1 MKKKKEIKM
10 LKCEMGEIFSKNCS
24 LFLPFQNISLKFQF
38 KRTLIF
44 TFNWIFQSLYL
55 HNSKYFI
62 NFRDTAFLHFLFYE
76 NPKLSTVDAEV
87 SYSR

>member
-1 MKKKKEIKM
+1 M
-10 LKCEMGEIFSKNCS
+10 LKCEMNKVFSKNCS

-44 TFNWIFQSLYL
+44 TFNWNFQSLYL
-55 HNSKYFI
+55 HNSKYFT